1 MNLEKVNLALL
12 EVEEGL
18 RDPTPWENA
27 PPIYFVIGAPR
38 SGTTLLTQ
46 LLAYCFDFGYIT
58 NLAARFWLNPV
69 IGIRLSREIL
79 GDTEP
84 SFKSHYANTSH
95 AGDIHEFGQFWMS
108 HLGLSSAQ
116 DVDWMVPD
124 EECASLTLRAL
135 RAIQS
140 QFRVPIVMK
149 GIYPAYA
156 YEWMNDHFDIRW
168 ISIWRDP
175 LDACLS
181 ILESRR
187 KKKKSSNDWFGW
199 HIPKSDRWGM
209 DLGSPYTQ
217 IVHQV
222 RFFQDVYGDAADV
235 SINLKPLCEDT
246 EFVLSYAIPDY
257 ERKREPP
264 KLEYNHKRGSEEDR
278 KKFEELLEIIII

>member
-1 MNLEKVNLALL
+1 MNLEKMNLALL

-18 RDPTPWENA
+18 RDPTHYDNV
-27 PPIYFVIGAPR
+27 PPFYFVIGAPR

-58 NLAARFWLNPV
+58 NLAARFYLNPV
-69 IGIRLSREIL
+69 LGIKLSREIL
-79 GDTEP
+79 GDTQP

-140 QFRVPIVMK
+140 QFKVPIVMK

-156 YEWMNDHFDIRW
+156 YEWMNEHFDIQW
-168 ISIWRDP
+168 IYVWRDP
-175 LDACLS
+175 LDVCLS

-187 KKKKSSNDWFGW
+187 KKLGDETKWFGW
-199 HIPKSDRWGM
+199 HIPKSERWSMG
-209 DLGSPYTQ
+209 LSSPYTQ

-222 RFFQDVYGDAADV
+222 RFFQNVYGDMADTG
-235 SINLKPLCEDT
+235 INLKPFCERA
-246 EFVLSYAIPDY
+246 EFELSYTIPDY
-257 ERKREPP
+257 EMKQKPP
-264 KLEYNHKRGSEEDR
+264 ELEYNHKRGSEEDR
-278 KKFEELLEIIII
+278 KKFEELLEII